1 MPAYV
6 LHGAGDILIP
16 PSEAEWLAHDVPR
29 SMLSAD
35 LVSAAIE
42 HVDLEASS
50 GLVDE
55 LALVHFM
62 GDVLDAADDERR

>member
-1 MPAYV
+1 
-6 LHGAGDILIP
+6 LIP
-16 PSEAEWLAHDVPR
+16 PSEAEWLARDIPR
-29 SMLSAD
+29 SMLRAD

-42 HVDLEASS
+42 HVNLEQNTS
-50 GLVDE
+50 VIDE